1 MAAAAVYYHRF
12 YAEVDQ
18 CEYDEFVSLSL
29 SHHETCP
36 CTQCYCFQLIAAST
50 LYLATKVK
58 DEPVKIRDLVSVVH
72 FTLNRTVE
80 APENDPDFW
89 LIRDAIVQA
98 ELLITRMLKF
108 EMNTTVHPHK
118 VR

>member
-18 CEYDEFVSLSL
+18 CEYDEFVSHAAISVPPL
-29 SHHETCP
+29 P

-72 FTLNRTVE
+72 CTLNRTVE

-118 VR
+118 VS